1 MDIHQNARTTPASRA
16 ELVVRVLD
24 DQLPL
29 SLVAAAA
36 AGVCPRT
43 VRKWIAR
50 YQAETLDGLADR
62 SSRPHRQPRVGHTGS
77 HRRPHHGVAERE
89 WSTRDPRC
97 RSHPTAPRAVLTPL
111 YVKTRAL
118 SGLGDGLACAE
129 GCHDALVDL
138 SRKEA
143 FQASD
148 DLAFGPAIGG
158 ASGDVVAGWLVESHA
173 DDDGSI
179 EGGVGLSVAASIEAV
194 PAREGHSSRR
204 ATNGI
209 TVDVPAQVRA
219 ELRSRLVTNASLQP
233 EQVATRQSLT
243 RTEVATTR

>member
-1 MDIHQNARTTPASRA
+1 MCQGDPAYFRLLSLERHTLLLSLT
-16 ELVVRVLD
+16 ELV
-24 DQLPL
+24 
-29 SLVAAAA
+29 
-36 AGVCPRT
+36 GF
-43 VRKWIAR
+43 
-50 YQAETLDGLADR
+50 G
-62 SSRPHRQPRVGHTGS
+62 
-77 HRRPHHGVAERE
+77 
-89 WSTRDPRC
+89 
-97 RSHPTAPRAVLTPL
+97 LTPL
-111 YVKTRAL
+111 YVKTRVL

-129 GCHDALVDL
+129 VCHDALVDL

-179 EGGVGLSVAASIEAV
+179 EAQPLPAEQAQAVGMLAGCPGPGQLYCTWANRTTWTHSFAPVG

>member
-16 ELVVRVLD
+16 ELVARVLD

-29 SLVAAAA
+29 SLVAAA

-50 YQAETLDGLADR
+50 YQAESLDGLADR

-111 YVKTRAL
+111 YVKTRVL

-129 GCHDALVDL
+129 GCHDALGDL

-158 ASGDVVAGWLVESHA
+158 AGRWSSRTRPGSGTRRRASRRRRPNESGQGDRRRGSTDVLQLSKSGKRAIGRVGRAPSHA
-173 DDDGSI
+173 
-179 EGGVGLSVAASIEAV
+179 
-194 PAREGHSSRR
+194 
-204 ATNGI
+204 ATSNK
-209 TVDVPAQVRA
+209 
-219 ELRSRLVTNASLQP
+219 LLMN
-233 EQVATRQSLT
+233 
-243 RTEVATTR
+243 